1 MKLTNE
7 AISKLLKSC
16 DLLQHRT
23 LPAEDCMHSSTKCF
37 TECMKVFDL
46 DAPIAVAI
54 TFRVQF
60 DYPVNEKGFA
70 RIYNDGTM
78 KMWTGDDPFAC
89 LD

>member
-1 MKLTNE
+1 
-7 AISKLLKSC
+7 
-16 DLLQHRT
+16 
-23 LPAEDCMHSSTKCF
+23 
-37 TECMKVFDL
+37 MKVFDL